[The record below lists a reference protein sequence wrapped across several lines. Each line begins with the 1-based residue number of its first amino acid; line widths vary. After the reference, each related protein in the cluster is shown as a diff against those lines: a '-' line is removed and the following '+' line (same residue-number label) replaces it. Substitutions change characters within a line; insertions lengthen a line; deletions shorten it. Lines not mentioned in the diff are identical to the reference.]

1 MSGPGD
7 LYGLMIFK
15 AHDIRYTLQEISANS
30 QNYKL
35 HQLDIILWLDSYKK
49 EHIYKLENWILFN
62 NLFISHSNLLDFLH
76 FMNSHNYHVIPY
88 SIVEI

>member
-15 AHDIRYTLQEISANS
+15 AHDIRYTS

>member
-15 AHDIRYTLQEISANS
+15 AHDIRYTFQEISANS
-30 QNYKL
+30 QNSKL

-49 EHIYKLENWILFN
+49 EHIYKLEN
-62 NLFISHSNLLDFLH
+62 
-76 FMNSHNYHVIPY
+76 
-88 SIVEI
+88 

>member
-30 QNYKL
+30 QNSKL

-49 EHIYKLENWILFN
+49 EHIYKLEN
-62 NLFISHSNLLDFLH
+62 
-76 FMNSHNYHVIPY
+76 
-88 SIVEI
+88 